1 MNVIDYKRSNVYN
14 GSFESISHDYFQGRG
29 WFALSDQIF
38 QWLNKFYLKIID
50 VFSGFPRILM
60 NF

>member
-29 WFALSDQIF
+29 WFALSDKIF
-38 QWLNKFYLKIID
+38 QYLNKFYLKIID
-50 VFSGFPRILM
+50 VFSGFPRI
-60 NF
+60 